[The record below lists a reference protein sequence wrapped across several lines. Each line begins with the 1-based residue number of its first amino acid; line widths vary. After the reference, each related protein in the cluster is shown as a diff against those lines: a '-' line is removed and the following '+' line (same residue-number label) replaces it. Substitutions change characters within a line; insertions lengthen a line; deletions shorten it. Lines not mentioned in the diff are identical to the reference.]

1 MEIGVGIEFGAV
13 LEPSDV
19 RPWRPLGHAQEDD
32 FVAQHVLVIKVRGQN
47 DFRALLEFASS
58 Q

>member
-19 RPWRPLGHAQEDD
+19 RPWCPLSHTQEDD
-32 FVAQHVLVIKVRGQN
+32 FVAQHIFVIKVRGQY
-47 DFRALLEFASS
+47 DFRALLEFASG
-58 Q
+58 